1 MWLLSDITV
10 LIHKNLLEARKEGG
24 GGIVIL
30 LLGFGFDQM
39 LFSKVHAG

>member
-10 LIHKNLLEARKEGG
+10 LIHKNLLVARKKGG